1 MERGYEEE
9 GLDYGSSE
17 FEEEEA
23 SSSGRW
29 RVAQGRGGRFVSAGS
44 SSTSKRSRSGEADT
58 TWVVTEEQ
66 PGGPVDG
73 SVIPSFLGHVASY
86 FWKGKMRGLLKCQ
99 NRYSVCQRLRDW
111 RAVMS
116 PEVKAQIEG
125 TGLSHLTDTMF
136 RHIDFPLISAFVERW
151 QPDTNSFHLKF
162 GEMTIMLHDVW
173 RILRIPVDGR
183 VVSLDGRDV
192 GQLKAAAMEVLG
204 VSMEALMTS
213 HWQGGGVLADS
224 VISLLRGGGRH
235 EDVEAVGWIW
245 VLLGATL
252 FVDKSGNRIRPSCL
266 LEVIDGVGTAHEY
279 SWGSAALAYLY
290 RQLGVASRGDSQGI
304 CGCLTL
310 LQAWIYEYFPCFRPH
325 RERMVVGDGEA
336 PRACVWSAQAEGKDV
351 GRLHSIRRRLDQ
363 LTASEVRHLVTV
375 LFALFCLLR
384 FTSTSISHL
393 VVFLGGMAAVRY

>member
-1 MERGYEEE
+1 
-9 GLDYGSSE
+9 
-17 FEEEEA
+17 
-23 SSSGRW
+23 
-29 RVAQGRGGRFVSAGS
+29 
-44 SSTSKRSRSGEADT
+44 
-58 TWVVTEEQ
+58 
-66 PGGPVDG
+66 
-73 SVIPSFLGHVASY
+73 
-86 FWKGKMRGLLKCQ
+86 
-99 NRYSVCQRLRDW
+99 
-111 RAVMS
+111 
-116 PEVKAQIEG
+116 
-125 TGLSHLTDTMF
+125 
-136 RHIDFPLISAFVERW
+136 
-151 QPDTNSFHLKF
+151 
-162 GEMTIMLHDVW
+162 MLHDVW

-204 VSMEALMTS
+204 VTMEALMTS

-224 VISLLRGGGRH
+224 VIRRLEGAGRH
-235 EDVEAVGWIW
+235 ENAEAIGWIW

-325 RERMVVGDGEA
+325 RERMVVGDSEA